1 VTQTIELVSGATKAA
16 MFLMGIGDQVSA
28 ELLRQAFQQ
37 QVTTMVWQLQKNGS
51 IVMSRGGGDEYVV

>member
-1 VTQTIELVSGATKAA
+1 